1 TTHYRPRIIHHP
13 PPTSPCGTLLPGL
26 NIDFGQI
33 FIAFLVL
40 LFSLTVHE
48 AAHAWTADRL
58 GDSTARLMGRV
69 SLNPAVHVDVGGTI
83 VFPLIALLT
92 GIPVMG
98 WAKPVPV
105 NTLRLKHW
113 RRDYMFIAAA
123 GPLSNLLLALLASL
137 AWRAI
142 SGPSVELADEGA
154 FAVAA
159 PLATFLGYAILINV
173 TLALFNF
180 IPIPP
185 LDGGNVLGGLLPE
198 RMAARYDR
206 IRPFGFMLL
215 YGLMFSGVL
224 SMIISPPAKLLIRWL
239 AL

>member
-1 TTHYRPRIIHHP
+1 M
-13 PPTSPCGTLLPGL
+13 
-26 NIDFGQI
+26 NIDFGQV
-33 FIAFLVL
+33 FIAYLVL

-48 AAHAWTADRL
+48 AAHAWTAERL

-69 SLNPAVHVDVGGTI
+69 SLNPAVHVDVVGTI
-83 VFPLIALLT
+83 VFPLVALLT
-92 GIPVMG
+92 GIPVLG

-123 GPLSNLLLALLASL
+123 GPISNLILAVLASL
-137 AWRAI
+137 VWRAI
-142 SGPSVELADEGA
+142 NGPMAQLPAEGTFSFLAPA
-154 FAVAA
+154 
-159 PLATFLGYAILINV
+159 ATFLGYAILINV

-198 RMAARYDR
+198 KAAARYDR
-206 IRPFGFMLL
+206 IRPYGFMLL
-215 YGLMFSGVL
+215 YGLMFSGML
-224 SMIISPPAKLLIRWL
+224 STIITPPANLLIRWL